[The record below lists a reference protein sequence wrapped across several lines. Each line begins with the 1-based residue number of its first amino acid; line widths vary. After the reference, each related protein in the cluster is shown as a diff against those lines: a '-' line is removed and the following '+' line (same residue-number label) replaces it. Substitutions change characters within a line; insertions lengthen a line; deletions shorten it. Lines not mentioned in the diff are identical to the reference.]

1 MIFFLLVHHAF
12 TDLRVF
18 LIVEY
23 SNSAPTPEAK
33 TRILKKLGGKNK
45 FFSSGLKMKVLTC
58 LVGKYLTK
66 TLF

>member
-45 FFSSGLKMKVLTC
+45 LERFGKNLGLYLGLDFFYQG
-58 LVGKYLTK
+58 
-66 TLF
+66 

>member
-45 FFSSGLKMKVLTC
+45 LERFGKNLGLDFFYQG
-58 LVGKYLTK
+58 
-66 TLF
+66 